1 MTVPSSRAAR
11 HSIVEE
17 LISAGEVH
25 SQTEL
30 RNRLADRGVFVTQT
44 TVSRDLDELR
54 AVKVRGSD
62 GAQVYALPALVSPAP
77 AGDAAQI
84 HARLERWCVEVL
96 VGADHAQNLAVL
108 RTPPGAAQLLASAVD
123 QSRFPDVLGCVAGDD
138 TVLVITRDEKT
149 AAGLAARLL
158 DLARRGGSAT
168 ATSDP
173 ETTRPTTAG
182 RKHA

>member
-1 MTVPSSRAAR
+1 MSAPSNRAAR

-17 LISAGEVH
+17 LIAAGEVH

-30 RNRLADRGVFVTQT
+30 RNLLADRGVDVTQT

-54 AVKVRGSD
+54 AVKVRGAD
-62 GAQVYALPALVSPAP
+62 GAQVYALPNLVAPAP
-77 AGDAAQI
+77 ITDAAQI

-138 TVLVITRDEKT
+138 TVLVITRDET
-149 AAGLAARLL
+149 SAAGIVARLL
-158 DLARRGGSAT
+158 DLARRGGPAT
-168 ATSDP
+168 ATP
-173 ETTRPTTAG
+173 ENGTTRPSVAE